1 MLYDNLSDYGE
12 CERILEG
19 CFENYLR
26 LQNRDP
32 CLDKVCDPH
41 YILFTLSSSLHVVI
55 TTSRHNTLHY
65 THRRLNACIG
75 SSLRMIFRAAC
86 LAMLVPRS
94 EGISQAHLWSCNAT
108 AAATQ
113 IPSSTFRRPSISAA
127 KSCSQT
133 GTVSD
138 GVVYKILAIDHLS
151 FIIYYVLCVMCYK

>member
-1 MLYDNLSDYGE
+1 MCNQQSHSETLYDILSDHGE

-41 YILFTLSSSLHVVI
+41 HILFTLSSSLHALI
-55 TTSRHNTLHY
+55 TTSRYNTLHY
-65 THRRLNACIG
+65 TPHRLLNACVG
-75 SSLRMIFRAAC
+75 SSLRMIFQAAC
-86 LAMLVPRS
+86 LAMLAPRS
-94 EGISQAHLWSCNAT
+94 EGISLAHLWSCNAT

-113 IPSSTFRRPSISAA
+113 TLSSTFRRPSISAA

-133 GTVSD
+133 GTVRD
-138 GVVYKILAIDHLS
+138 DVVI
-151 FIIYYVLCVMCYK
+151 